1 MIKVPFTVDSFY
13 DVKSNDISMFLQQYR
28 GMPWLTY
35 LLENATNVTSVK
47 HFKADTYQ
55 YIVDFQFELDPKK
68 ETYYRIKYGNGV

>member
-1 MIKVPFTVDSFY
+1 MIKVPFTVDAYY

-68 ETYYRIKYGNGV
+68 ETYYRIKYGT